1 MSTTEVTFS
10 CKKPAKIVKWKVSP
24 GTMVSPGKVLLL
36 YKTLSTNND
45 DNKNVEEKLRS
56 KTERGLVTKFLAKSN
71 DIVQPGFVLIHNL
84 KISIVINALRI

>member
-1 MSTTEVTFS
+1 MATTEVTFS

-45 DNKNVEEKLRS
+45 DNSNVEEKLRS

-71 DIVQPGFVLIHNL
+71 EIVQPGFVYIT
-84 KISIVINALRI
+84 